1 MDKAYIRLD
10 VQPCNLDDVKNNN
23 LGNCVNGEVSGKKI
37 DGNIEQCSC
46 VCNNGY
52 EFNPDVNINR
62 LANSCMIS
70 EDINNYLCFNTC
82 SNTLETLSGN
92 DTEYC
97 NAVENMLDL
106 CGRKCTLEG
115 GGTLR
120 TNAIIKKTHT
130 DLMLELQTNGKCSFS
145 SNSIVDIY
153 IGNDFLKLIYYCL
166 LFNLPDYKYDNVSK
180 LSNEDRH
187 AIFGN
192 EPNKLIDIKNKLSQE
207 NKHRMR

>member
-1 MDKAYIRLD
+1 
-10 VQPCNLDDVKNNN
+10 
-23 LGNCVNGEVSGKKI
+23 
-37 DGNIEQCSC
+37 
-46 VCNNGY
+46 
-52 EFNPDVNINR
+52 
-62 LANSCMIS
+62 MIS

-153 IGNDFLKLIYYCL
+153 IGNDFLNLFIIVYYLIYPIINMIMYQ
-166 LFNLPDYKYDNVSK
+166 NYQMK
-180 LSNEDRH
+180 
-187 AIFGN
+187 
-192 EPNKLIDIKNKLSQE
+192 IDTLYLVMNQIN
-207 NKHRMR
+207 